1 MYLAGL
7 SIMVTMGYFQ
17 ERIKGVAGG
26 RLPPATPST
35 SPKTA
40 PGHLV
45 SERVDCV
52 KDCILLSTPPARLI
66 FSASS

>member
-26 RLPPATPST
+26 ATASRHP
-35 SPKTA
+35 
-40 PGHLV
+40 
-45 SERVDCV
+45 VD
-52 KDCILLSTPPARLI
+52 KS
-66 FSASS
+66 